1 MTFYCIDT
9 ISKVVS
15 IILGVVSQFHKNII
29 QCCFEQQKFIWS
41 APDDI
46 IDLIECI

>member
-15 IILGVVSQFHKNII
+15 IIFGVVSQFHKNVI
-29 QCCFEQQKFIWS
+29 QCCFGQQKKFILS

-46 IDLIECI
+46 IDFPI